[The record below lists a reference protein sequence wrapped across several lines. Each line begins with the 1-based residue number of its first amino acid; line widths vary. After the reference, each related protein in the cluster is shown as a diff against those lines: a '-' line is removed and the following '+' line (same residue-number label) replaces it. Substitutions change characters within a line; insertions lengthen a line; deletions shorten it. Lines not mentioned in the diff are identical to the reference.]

1 MGITIPSL
9 HVLARNA
16 ARWLWGLTHPPPRQ
30 PRRVCTVCPQR
41 RTHGG
46 AGAACY
52 AHLRAT
58 PFVALARNSPPS
70 PPTGS
75 RPLTRATHSG
85 LHRLSATP
93 NTRRGG
99 GCVLRAPAGYAL
111 CRARS
116 QLPALAPY
124 GVAPANAGDALG
136 AAPSV
141 RNAEHTEGR
150 GLRATRTCGL
160 RPLSRSL
167 ATPRPRPLRGRAR

>member
-1 MGITIPSL
+1 MVIPIVRTLTNGDYHSESARPSPQCGALALGAHPPAPTPTAPSL
-9 HVLARNA
+9 HRLPATPN
-16 ARWLWGLTHPPPRQ
+16 T
-30 PRRVCTVCPQR
+30 RRGGGCTVCPQR

-85 LHRLSATP
+85 LHRLPATP

-136 AAPSV
+136 AAYL
-141 RNAEHTEGR
+141 NTDLGA
-150 GLRATRTCGL
+150 
-160 RPLSRSL
+160 
-167 ATPRPRPLRGRAR
+167 

>member
-1 MGITIPSL
+1 MVIPIVRTLTNGDYHSESARPSPQCGALALGAHPPAPTPTAPSL
-9 HVLARNA
+9 H
-16 ARWLWGLTHPPPRQ
+16 
-30 PRRVCTVCPQR
+30 
-41 RTHGG
+41 
-46 AGAACY
+46 
-52 AHLRAT
+52 
-58 PFVALARNSPPS
+58 
-70 PPTGS
+70 
-75 RPLTRATHSG
+75 
-85 LHRLSATP
+85 RLPATP

-136 AAPSV
+136 AAPSA

>member
-30 PRRVCTVCPQR
+30 LRRVCTVCPQR

-46 AGAACY
+46 AGAA
-52 AHLRAT
+52 
-58 PFVALARNSPPS
+58 PS
-70 PPTGS
+70 
-75 RPLTRATHSG
+75 A
-85 LHRLSATP
+85 
-93 NTRRGG
+93 
-99 GCVLRAPAGYAL
+99 
-111 CRARS
+111 
-116 QLPALAPY
+116 
-124 GVAPANAGDALG
+124 
-136 AAPSV
+136 